1 RPECRTRFTD
11 VGRSP
16 TCAILRSSDSLAQSL
31 RPPSP
36 RTDLTAYSGL
46 LRVLV
51 CDRSR
56 DMLAPVSGT
65 EAFLVH
71 PGGAPSTPVVGL
83 GDRRGGRRQARSE
96 PTVKE
101 RAGSR

>member
-1 RPECRTRFTD
+1 MSDAARRA
-11 VGRSP
+11 RSFGATTVLP
-16 TCAILRSSDSLAQSL
+16 KAYGPL
-31 RPPSP
+31 P

-96 PTVKE
+96 PTVEE